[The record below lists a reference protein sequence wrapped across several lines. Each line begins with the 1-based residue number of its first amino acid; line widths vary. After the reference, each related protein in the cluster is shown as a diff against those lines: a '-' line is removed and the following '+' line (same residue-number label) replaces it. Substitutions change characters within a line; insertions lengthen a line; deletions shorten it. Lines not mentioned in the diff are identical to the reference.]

1 MADPQYPDD
10 RERSDGTVEPDEN
23 DNSTPFGVP
32 SLSTGTEIDPSG
44 AEVVEPE

>member
-10 RERSDGTVEPDEN
+10 RERLDGTVEPDEN
-23 DNSTPFGVP
+23 DNSTPFRVS
-32 SLSTGTEIDPSG
+32 SLSTGTEVDPSG

>member
-10 RERSDGTVEPDEN
+10 REGPDGTVEPDEN

-32 SLSTGTEIDPSG
+32 SLSTGTEEDPTR
-44 AEVVEPE
+44 AEAVNPE